1 MTRTRGVLLASAIA
15 LAALPS
21 FASAQTR
28 CEAQAHD
35 KKVAGTVIGGVLG
48 ALAGNAIGRGGGRTG
63 GTIIGGVAGAAVG
76 NNLARTHCP
85 DGYAEVQDPN
95 YIPPPAYGPG
105 PGGPPPPPPQYDS
118 AGFWRQAPQG
128 IRQRIDWMQARIDRS
143 RDRGSLDPRQIN
155 YAQRELGDI
164 RRMNEDLRARDG
176 GHLSEPDRSY
186 IQGRLD
192 NLGQNLRW
200 MRSDNYS
207 GQ

>member
-21 FASAQTR
+21 LASAQTR

-95 YIPPPAYGPG
+95 YAPPPAYGDNG
-105 PGGPPPPPPQYDS
+105 VPPPPPPQYDS

-143 RDRGSLDPRQIN
+143 RDRGSLDPRQAN

-164 RRMNEDLRARDG
+164 RRMNDDLRSRDG

-200 MRSDNYS
+200 MRSDS
-207 GQ
+207 SAGQ